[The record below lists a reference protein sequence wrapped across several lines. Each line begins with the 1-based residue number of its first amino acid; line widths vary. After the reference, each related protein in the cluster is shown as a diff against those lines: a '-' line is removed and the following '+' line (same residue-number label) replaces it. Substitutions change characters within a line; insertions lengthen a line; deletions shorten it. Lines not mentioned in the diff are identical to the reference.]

1 MSAESESVRIR
12 PYEPRDRESVRSIC
26 CDTADGG
33 EPVENFFPDREV
45 FADLLTSY
53 YTDYEPESCWVGDSG
68 GKVVGY
74 VTGCLGTRRFSR
86 VMAFAV
92 APRLVVKVF
101 RREVL
106 KYPQSK
112 EFIRSNFGLWLRH
125 RASVSLDEYPSHLHV
140 NLRPGFRSKGLG
152 GELVRRFLE
161 QAKAAGSCGVHASVR
176 EDSERARKFFEN
188 LGFQPAGRR
197 PVRVRNGTSLYAV
210 TYCMHL

>member
-1 MSAESESVRIR
+1 MNTEGDTVHIR
-12 PYEPRDRESVRSIC
+12 PCEPRDREAIRTIC
-26 CDTADGG
+26 CDTADRG

-45 FADLLTSY
+45 FADLLTRY
-53 YTDYEPESCWVGDSG
+53 YTDYEPESSWVGAQG
-68 GKVVGY
+68 PEVVGY
-74 VTGCLGTRRFSR
+74 VTGCLDTRRFSR

-101 RREVL
+101 RRDVL

-112 EFIRSNFGLWLRH
+112 EFIRSNLGLWLRH

-140 NLRPGFRSKGLG
+140 NLKPGFRSKGLG

-188 LGFQPAGRR
+188 VGFQSAGRR
-197 PVRVRNGTSLYAV
+197 PVMVRNGTSLYAV
-210 TYCMHL
+210 IYCLHL